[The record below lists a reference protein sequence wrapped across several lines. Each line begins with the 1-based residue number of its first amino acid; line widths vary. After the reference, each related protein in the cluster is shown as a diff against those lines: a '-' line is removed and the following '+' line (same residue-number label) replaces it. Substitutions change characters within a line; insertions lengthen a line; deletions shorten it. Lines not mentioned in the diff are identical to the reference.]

1 MIQRI
6 KRIGKIIHLIYGE
19 IRQELLE
26 PSNIGF
32 HSLRLWK
39 RGFPSVA
46 YFMYDFKN
54 NSSDDYLSHRARQLY
69 GRSINGPVCDLLG
82 NKLAFHLL
90 FRNDYCD
97 FLPIV
102 FGTITRGR
110 YTSMSGNSAL
120 IDVLEHHNKIVL
132 KPVRGSGGLGVNIV
146 GIDNNKLV
154 VNGKVFTI
162 EMFNSLIKG
171 LNGYIVTEYI
181 NQASYAY
188 NIFPKS
194 TNTLRILTMWD
205 LTSNEPFIAVAVHRF
220 GTTES
225 IPVDNW
231 CRGGVCSLVD
241 LESAILGPCIA
252 YPKKRKLIW
261 SEFHPDTGKRIAGCV
276 VPNWDIVVS
285 NILTMAQS
293 VPYIPYIGWD
303 VVVTETGFR
312 VIEGNANSDVD
323 LLQVHKPLLVDPKI
337 REFYRSYGMKGV

>member
-132 KPVRGSGGLGVNIV
+132 KPVRGSG
-146 GIDNNKLV
+146 D
-154 VNGKVFTI
+154 
-162 EMFNSLIKG
+162 
-171 LNGYIVTEYI
+171 
-181 NQASYAY
+181 
-188 NIFPKS
+188 
-194 TNTLRILTMWD
+194 
-205 LTSNEPFIAVAVHRF
+205 
-220 GTTES
+220 
-225 IPVDNW
+225 
-231 CRGGVCSLVD
+231 
-241 LESAILGPCIA
+241 
-252 YPKKRKLIW
+252 
-261 SEFHPDTGKRIAGCV
+261 
-276 VPNWDIVVS
+276 
-285 NILTMAQS
+285 
-293 VPYIPYIGWD
+293 
-303 VVVTETGFR
+303 
-312 VIEGNANSDVD
+312 
-323 LLQVHKPLLVDPKI
+323 
-337 REFYRSYGMKGV
+337 